1 MTLLSPGKPSERRYA
16 SIEDERLMLSADE
29 KIEELASLLDIKDQN
44 IISLQ
49 EKIKRLQ
56 LSSGGDSG
64 GSSGQADHL

>member
-1 MTLLSPGKPSERRYA
+1 
-16 SIEDERLMLSADE
+16 MLSADE